1 MTKSV
6 TDGYKMKT
14 IQQIR
19 ILRNID
25 SIESDSV
32 ISEDMKEDLE
42 RNFIQ

>member
-19 ILRNID
+19 NLRNID
-25 SIESDSV
+25 SIESDSI

>member
-25 SIESDSV
+25 SIESDSI